1 MSIVI
6 MRCQL
11 TSCPGGVEEA
21 AAVREV
27 HTEATTALTAAT
39 TTTATK
45 AVHYAGCKSQARKK
59 ALTER
64 KTNKTL

>member
-1 MSIVI
+1 MPVDELP
-6 MRCQL
+6 R
-11 TSCPGGVEEA
+11 GVEEA

-27 HTEATTALTAAT
+27 HTEATTALTA